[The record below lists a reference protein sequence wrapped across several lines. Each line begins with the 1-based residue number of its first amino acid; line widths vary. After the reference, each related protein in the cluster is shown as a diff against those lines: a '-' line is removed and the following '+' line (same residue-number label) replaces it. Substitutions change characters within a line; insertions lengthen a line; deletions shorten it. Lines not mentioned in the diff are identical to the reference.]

1 MHGKQMQFEHCTQLM
16 YASSDSALNADWT
29 SPMLTDQ
36 SLFQRCEQAACRG
49 CGRLGL
55 LPVLDLGLMPP
66 SDGLLTRE
74 QLAQPEQRFPLEVGF
89 CPDCCLVQVLE
100 TVPPEF
106 LFGERYLYFSSF
118 SKALLDHSRANA
130 LDLIDRR
137 KLGSGSL
144 VVELASNDGYL
155 LKNFVE
161 KGVPVLGI
169 DPASKQAE
177 AARAA
182 GVPTLTAF
190 FTGKLAAQLKADGK
204 SADLIIGNNVLAH
217 VADTH
222 GFVEGIHTLLKENGL
237 AALEVPYVRDLIDHC
252 EFDTIY
258 HEHLCYFSVI
268 ALDKLFRRHGLF
280 LNDIQRL
287 PIHGGS
293 IRLYIEKIEAPSL
306 RLQQIKAEE
315 RKLGL
320 DTFVYYQDFAR
331 RVRGI
336 REELRRLIRNVKR
349 DGKRVAA
356 YGAAAKGTILL
367 NCADLDLSVIE
378 YVVDRNT
385 YKHGK
390 FMPGVHL
397 EILPPEQLLE
407 DMPDYVLLLP
417 WNFADE
423 ILEQQAE
430 YRKRGGKFIVP
441 IPEVRVL

>member
-1 MHGKQMQFEHCTQLM
+1 MSAPLFTTRDFCGL
-16 YASSDSALNADWT
+16 ALNAA
-29 SPMLTDQ
+29 SPMTTDQ
-36 SLFQRCEQAACRG
+36 SLLQRCEQAACRG

-55 LPVLDLGLMPP
+55 EPVLDLGLMPP
-66 SDGLLTRE
+66 SDGLLARE

-130 LDLIDRR
+130 FDLIDRLT
-137 KLGSGSL
+137 LGAGSL

-169 DPASKQAE
+169 DPACKQAE

-190 FTGKLAAQLKADGK
+190 FTRKLAAQLKADGK

-222 GFVEGIHTLLKENGL
+222 GFVEGIHTLLKEDGL
-237 AALEVPYVRDLIDHC
+237 AALEVPYVRDMIDRC

-258 HEHLCYFSVI
+258 HEHLCYFSVT
-268 ALDKLFRRHGLF
+268 ALDKLFRRHRLF
-280 LNDIQRL
+280 LNDVQRL
-287 PIHGGS
+287 SIHGGS
-293 IRLYIEKIEAPSL
+293 IRLYIGKIEAPSL

-320 DTFVYYQDFAR
+320 DTFGYYRDFAH

-336 REELRRLIRNVKR
+336 REELQRLIRDIKR

-367 NCADLDLSVIE
+367 NCAHLDLSVIE
-378 YVVDRNT
+378 YAVDRNT

-397 EILPPEQLLE
+397 EILPPEHLLE

-423 ILEQQAE
+423 ILQQQAE
-430 YRKRGGKFIVP
+430 YRKRGGKFIIP